1 MLYLYIE
8 ELDTFE
14 EYNSNEYNIYLNQ
27 LYTIINNNNQIN
39 NNNNQINNKN
49 RFNKKR
55 KLYEIYNNN

>member
-14 EYNSNEYNIYLNQ
+14 EYNSNEYNSYLNQ
-27 LYTIINNNNQIN
+27 LYTIINNNQIN
-39 NNNNQINNKN
+39 NNNNQINNNN

>member
-14 EYNSNEYNIYLNQ
+14 EYNSNEYNSYLNQ
-27 LYTIINNNNQIN
+27 LYTIINNNQIN
-39 NNNNQINNKN
+39 NNNRFNKKK